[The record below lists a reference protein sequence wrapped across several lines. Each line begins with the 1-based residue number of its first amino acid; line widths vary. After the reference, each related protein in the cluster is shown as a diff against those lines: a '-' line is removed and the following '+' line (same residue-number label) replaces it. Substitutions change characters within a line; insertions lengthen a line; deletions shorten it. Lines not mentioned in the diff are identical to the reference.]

1 MTYTRAHENVSTA
14 RVESDRSYTL
24 RSRALRWT
32 PCVATR
38 SQPLNACDMPKPAIF
53 AKTFR
58 ARARRLSQIATA
70 LHSWNTPGLVH
81 IV

>member
-1 MTYTRAHENVSTA
+1 
-14 RVESDRSYTL
+14 
-24 RSRALRWT
+24 
-32 PCVATR
+32 
-38 SQPLNACDMPKPAIF
+38 MPKPAIF